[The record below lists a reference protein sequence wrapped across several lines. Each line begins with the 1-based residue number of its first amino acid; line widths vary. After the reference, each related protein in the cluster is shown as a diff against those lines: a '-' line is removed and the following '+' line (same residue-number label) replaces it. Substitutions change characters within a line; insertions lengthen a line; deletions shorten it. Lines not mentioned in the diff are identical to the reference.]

1 VTVGFCR
8 HDIEKIEYI
17 EKNFGRMLPIMN
29 PILELRPSDHKTAAH
44 YSQTEKH
51 HGACNVSEAYGEL
64 AHQKGKKVAR
74 SKNKVPLQGG
84 QRQHEIM
91 IGVASEMN
99 QNV

>member
-1 VTVGFCR
+1 
-8 HDIEKIEYI
+8 
-17 EKNFGRMLPIMN
+17 MLPIMN